1 MKLTVLHDTETVN
14 PGDVAIGQVERDFF
28 EWKGAEVTVA
38 GPDYSGDGPLVIGG
52 GHLLQAWDRP
62 FYRGF
67 RRHGPHRLHAMGV
80 TEGLQGLEYLN
91 EYRVV
96 SVRTGGDRELLL
108 RAAGVEAG
116 VYPCPANLVRREDS
130 GIKLPAG
137 TIGLQT
143 FYPKMVRPVGGL
155 LAKRSRPLAVFSW
168 RRSIREGT
176 LDDLV
181 TAKRL
186 ASSTGGTLIKPG
198 LTPGQLLDVIAQL
211 DLFVCQSLHAAMW
224 ARQVGTSFL
233 VHRYAQKISLWARE
247 RGLEWRTWMRPE
259 ELPRKVRTA
268 LRRPIER
275 GAGDEDRRKATEGL
289 EALWG
294 SLEY

>member
-28 EWKGAEVTVA
+28 ESKGAEVTVA
-38 GPDYSGDGPLVIGG
+38 GPDYTGNGELVIGG

-80 TEGLQGLEYLN
+80 TEGLQGLEYLD

-108 RAAGVEAG
+108 RAAGVKAN

-130 GIKLPAG
+130 GIKLPPG

-143 FYPKMVRPVGGL
+143 FYPKMVPAPGHLL
-155 LAKRSRPLAVFSW
+155 LAAEYP
-168 RRSIREGT
+168 
-176 LDDLV
+176 
-181 TAKRL
+181 
-186 ASSTGGTLIKPG
+186 GG
-198 LTPGQLLDVIAQL
+198 DY
-211 DLFVCQSLHAAMW
+211 
-224 ARQVGTSFL
+224 R
-233 VHRYAQKISLWARE
+233 
-247 RGLEWRTWMRPE
+247 
-259 ELPRKVRTA
+259 
-268 LRRPIER
+268 
-275 GAGDEDRRKATEGL
+275 
-289 EALWG
+289 
-294 SLEY
+294 